1 MAHILIIDDDRMICE
16 TLSLRIMNLGHT
28 AVSASSLKDG
38 VAKACSEAFD
48 VIFLDVRL
56 PDGNGLESL
65 SKFRERPSAPEVI
78 IITGVGEP
86 DGAELAVKGG
96 AWDYIQKPFSKQEII
111 LQLDRALDYREKSAQ
126 KVPVILKRE
135 HIIGSS
141 FRVNTHLE
149 LLAQAANSDAN
160 VLISGESGTG
170 KELFARGIHE
180 NSARANKNFVV
191 VDCTALP
198 ENLVESVLFGHK
210 KGAFTGADKTESG
223 LFKYADG
230 GTLFLDEVGELPLS
244 IQKKFLRVLQEHHF
258 RPVGSQQEISSDFR
272 VVAATNRNLEQM
284 VEAGRFR
291 QDLLYRLRAFTI
303 ELSALRERLSDIR
316 ELTIHHIAKICSRH
330 NTETK
335 GFAPEFIQALES
347 YEWPGN
353 IRELVNT
360 LERVIATT
368 PNTPVLY
375 PQHLP
380 ERIRVKIARTKLEQD
395 PAFPEDTHSSSS
407 SPKRLLSLKK
417 TRETALTHIEQQY
430 LQDLMQ
436 STEWNIGEAC
446 QISGLRRARLYE
458 LLKKYDISRQGAR
471 VT

>member
-1 MAHILIIDDDRMICE
+1 MAHILIIDDDQMICE

-28 AVSASSLKDG
+28 AVSASSLADG
-38 VAKACSEAFD
+38 FAQACSQPFD

-65 SKFRERPSAPEVI
+65 PKFREQSSAPEVI

-96 AWDYIQKPFSKQEII
+96 AWDYLQKPFSKQEIV
-111 LQLDRALDYREKSAQ
+111 LQLNRALDYREKIAQ

-160 VLISGESGTG
+160 VLITGESGTG
-170 KELFARGIHE
+170 KELFARAIHE

-191 VDCTALP
+191 VDCTTLP
-198 ENLVESVLFGHK
+198 EKLVESVLFGHK
-210 KGAFTGADKTESG
+210 KGAFTGADTTENG
-223 LFKYADG
+223 LFKHADG
-230 GTLFLDEVGELPLS
+230 GTLFLDEVGELPLP

-258 RPVGSQQEISSDFR
+258 RPIGSQRELSSDFR
-272 VVAATNRNLEQM
+272 VVAATNRSLEQM

-303 ELSALRERLSDIR
+303 ELSALRDRLADIR
-316 ELTIHHIAKICSRH
+316 ELTLHHIARICSRH
-330 NTETK
+330 NTGTK

-347 YEWPGN
+347 YDWPGN

-360 LERVIATT
+360 LERVIATSPDT
-368 PNTPVLY
+368 PILY

-380 ERIRVKIARTKLEQD
+380 ERIRIKNARTKLRQHPSFREED
-395 PAFPEDTHSSSS
+395 IKPAAFPQE
-407 SPKRLLSLKK
+407 LLSLKE
-417 TRETALTHIEQQY
+417 TREAALSRVERQY
-430 LQDLMQ
+430 LQDLMH
-436 STEWNIGEAC
+436 STGWDIRNAC
-446 QISGLRRARLYE
+446 RISGLRRARLYE
-458 LLKKYDISRQGAR
+458 LLKKYDISR
-471 VT
+471 